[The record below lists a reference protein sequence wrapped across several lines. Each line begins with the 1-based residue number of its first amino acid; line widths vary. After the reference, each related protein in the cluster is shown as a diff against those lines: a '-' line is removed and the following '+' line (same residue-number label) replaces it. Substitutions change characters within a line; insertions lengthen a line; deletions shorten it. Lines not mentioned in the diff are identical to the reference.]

1 MNQICDDLISKDF
14 HNAKQY
20 ILENRYAMSA
30 LNRQNGLALNVEVP
44 LLIHA
49 SRVDIQSQE
58 TGWLAIRKANATH
71 FVGAWSRIQTGFNP
85 KFDVET
91 ESDRIQISVTPP
103 PETNLMPGTDPEKI
117 SDAHLRSIYLKD
129 IQKNEDL
136 KRQVQEQEQY
146 REYIS
151 SFVPK
156 AEKYLVDAYSTKP
169 YNIQEATTLLK
180 TSCIPLQSQQN
191 LLRKIKKQSFH

>member
-1 MNQICDDLISKDF
+1 
-14 HNAKQY
+14 
-20 ILENRYAMSA
+20 
-30 LNRQNGLALNVEVP
+30 
-44 LLIHA
+44 
-49 SRVDIQSQE
+49 
-58 TGWLAIRKANATH
+58 
-71 FVGAWSRIQTGFNP
+71 
-85 KFDVET
+85 
-91 ESDRIQISVTPP
+91 
-103 PETNLMPGTDPEKI
+103 
-117 SDAHLRSIYLKD
+117 LKD